1 MLVEGS
7 SFTNEGSAQ
16 ARAADR
22 FAGSNPGIRSAFSLG
37 LIDYRV
43 CRVLPVR
50 EKPWEHGVSA
60 PMDGLG

>member
-22 FAGSNPGIRSAFSLG
+22 FAGITPGTRSALFMG
-37 LIDYRV
+37 
-43 CRVLPVR
+43 
-50 EKPWEHGVSA
+50 G
-60 PMDGLG
+60 